1 MNIQIRQIMSLPY
14 KDLYSYW
21 QHYWSHCIEKLTDKD
36 NVSFKIVGPRM
47 LIADLLDEL
56 EGHGLSNQ
64 DNIAYFR
71 SQISEIDKFDTVFR
85 ALCHSITAC
94 LLHRLGNKT
103 NKESCIILCRKILT
117 ALTEKHYFILLVDW
131 LADTIDTT
139 SNSNY
144 ENRQKIN
151 NITHLV
157 IAEYIAEGFVL
168 GEIKKYAT
176 EIPDVSL
183 GVGGIII
190 GAPHEFRNLKEND
203 YSSKEDY
210 YNAISKLIQ
219 KWTTQERLNVLKEY
233 HSAKPTKAFF
243 IVRLNGLKGQIDDY
257 IGDINI
263 YSPKI
268 KQYIKTKPSFSEI
281 ESTTKDYDNVNAAV
295 PIDFISLDRAEV
307 YAKAKL
313 EEIIDILL
321 LSYHTKEPITIA
333 SNIHSV
339 VNQDGMEMSC
349 HVSMRGND
357 PMMASRNNMMQYL
370 DALDLTDIKLD
381 GFDSLSQKHLVLEV
395 GKGTLKRQLKNA
407 THWYAKAVAA
417 DKDIDILL
425 YSWFAI
431 EGLLK
436 ANCQNH
442 SEMLDDTEDTKSLS
456 VIQEFISSIL
466 CKKHFYSYLRETY
479 QNFLYLT
486 NQFNNYYD
494 IKGDVITKA
503 GLNLKV
509 GDLYRDGDF
518 LNAISDMIDCIND
531 DIIKDELTQIQ
542 NFYDDDNGIKEK
554 ARQIKEDLLIIYRLR
569 NMIVH
574 NAALSCVNITFYA
587 REIRYIAQCVIRYVM
602 DNMNGNTSIDEI
614 MLEAK
619 LNYQVFLMNYDEEL
633 KTLKGNK

>member
-1 MNIQIRQIMSLPY
+1 MS
-14 KDLYSYW
+14 
-21 QHYWSHCIEKLTDKD
+21 
-36 NVSFKIVGPRM
+36 
-47 LIADLLDEL
+47 
-56 EGHGLSNQ
+56 
-64 DNIAYFR
+64 
-71 SQISEIDKFDTVFR
+71 
-85 ALCHSITAC
+85 
-94 LLHRLGNKT
+94 
-103 NKESCIILCRKILT
+103 
-117 ALTEKHYFILLVDW
+117 
-131 LADTIDTT
+131 
-139 SNSNY
+139 
-144 ENRQKIN
+144 
-151 NITHLV
+151 
-157 IAEYIAEGFVL
+157 
-168 GEIKKYAT
+168 
-176 EIPDVSL
+176 
-183 GVGGIII
+183 
-190 GAPHEFRNLKEND
+190 
-203 YSSKEDY
+203 SS
-210 YNAISKLIQ
+210 
-219 KWTTQERLNVLKEY
+219 
-233 HSAKPTKAFF
+233 
-243 IVRLNGLKGQIDDY
+243 
-257 IGDINI
+257 
-263 YSPKI
+263 
-268 KQYIKTKPSFSEI
+268 
-281 ESTTKDYDNVNAAV
+281 
-295 PIDFISLDRAEV
+295 
-307 YAKAKL
+307 
-313 EEIIDILL
+313 
-321 LSYHTKEPITIA
+321 TIA

-370 DALDLTDIKLD
+370 DALDLTDIKQD
-381 GFDSLSQKHLVLEV
+381 GFDFLSKKHLVLEV

-436 ANCQNH
+436 ANRQNH

-554 ARQIKEDLLIIYRLR
+554 AIQIKEDLLIIYRLR